1 MVSLKDISV
10 KFGVSMMTVS
20 NALNGRKGV
29 AAELATVICQY
40 AKEQGYRPAY
50 MAQSLLRGR
59 TNMVGLCMRES
70 LEEPWTG
77 WMLQRIQDG
86 LMKRGYHLH
95 LSLVHGGAEQVAW
108 SLNFFREL
116 RVDGV
121 IIGPLGFREEYDAI
135 AGLLKHQPYVVA
147 FDALEELPIDH
158 LRNDASQGAA
168 MAVNHLLAN
177 GHRKIGF
184 IGHNRYE
191 RQHPT
196 ARTLFKGYVDALA
209 ALGLEYRPEWV
220 ADIDVRALD
229 LSNANLTAIF
239 ARKKPWPTAF
249 LCHNDLYAIR
259 AVKSLAERGVRVPDD
274 VSIIGFDNYPLSES
288 IIPGITSIGFDLGRY
303 ATKIVD
309 TVITGMK
316 KSQQKDKEEKNEKV
330 RQYVEKPVLFARE
343 SVRNLNVG

>member
-29 AAELATVICQY
+29 AAELATAIGRY
-40 AKEQGYRPAY
+40 AEEQGYRPAY

-59 TNMVGLCMRES
+59 TDMVGLCMRES

-77 WMLQRIQDG
+77 WMLQRIQNE
-86 LMKRGYHLH
+86 LMARGYHLH

-147 FDALEELPIDH
+147 FDALEDLPIDH
-158 LRNDASQGAA
+158 VRNDEYRGAK
-168 MAVNHLLAN
+168 MAVEHLLEN

-184 IGHNRYE
+184 IGHNAFQRT
-191 RQHPT
+191 HPAVYT
-196 ARTLFKGYVDALA
+196 RFKGYVDALEEH
-209 ALGLEYRPEWV
+209 GLPCREEWV
-220 ADIDVRALD
+220 ADIDDRAFD
-229 LSNANLTAIF
+229 ISNVTLKTIL
-239 ARKKPWPTAF
+239 KKGMKLPTAF
-249 LCHNDLYAIR
+249 LCHNDIYAIR
-259 AVKSLAERGVRVPDD
+259 AVKVLVENGVRVPGDI
-274 VSIIGFDNYPLSES
+274 SIVGFDNYPLAGS
-288 IIPGITSIGFDLGRY
+288 ITPGITSIGYDLGRY
-303 ATKIVD
+303 ANKIVD
-309 TVITGMK
+309 TVMAGMK
-316 KSQQKDKEEKNEKV
+316 KAQQKRKEVKGGKV

-343 SVRNLNVG
+343 SVRNLNSG